1 MMDERSSSRE
11 FVAPL
16 FILARSSVART
27 LFANKFPGGTMDKRR
42 LLLGSAVLLVLAGL
56 LLAALTPGGWFNSG
70 TTQAVDTPIGSIR
83 IQEKK
88 SSNWP
93 TLGYILLGVGGAG
106 LVFVFAMK
114 SPPRI

>member
-1 MMDERSSSRE
+1 MMNAPPAENSLLRYLYWRE
-11 FVAPL
+11 AAWRVHFL
-16 FILARSSVART
+16 QT
-27 LFANKFPGGTMDKRR
+27 KFPGGTMDKRR